1 MKLPTLEGINNA
13 IVEYVME
20 SVEFSQDGY
29 IDSRHL
35 VEDEL
40 VTADDE
46 YIVDMLEAHRRYAN
60 VHQRRDDT
68 YCIDK
73 NKGIQTSH
81 SQESND
87 SK

>member
-40 VTADDE
+40 ATADDE
-46 YIVDMLEAHRRYAN
+46 YIVDMLEAHRRYAD
-60 VHQRRDDT
+60 VHQRRANDEF
-68 YCIDK
+68 
-73 NKGIQTSH
+73 KGDNLQPPR
-81 SQESND
+81 
-87 SK
+87 KKG

>member
-1 MKLPTLEGINNA
+1 MKLPTLEGINAA
-13 IVEYVME
+13 IVDYVME

-46 YIVDMLEAHRRYAN
+46 YIVDMLEAHRRYAD
-60 VHQRRDDT
+60 VHQRRANDEF
-68 YCIDK
+68 
-73 NKGIQTSH
+73 KGDNLQPH
-81 SQESND
+81 R
-87 SK
+87 KKG

>member
-1 MKLPTLEGINNA
+1 MKLPTLEGINDA

-35 VEDEL
+35 VEDER
-40 VTADDE
+40 TSADDE

-60 VHQRRDDT
+60 THQRRADADLKR
-68 YCIDK
+68 DR
-73 NKGIQTSH
+73 
-81 SQESND
+81 
-87 SK
+87 

>member
-1 MKLPTLEGINNA
+1 MKLPTLEGINAA
-13 IVEYVME
+13 IVDYVME

-46 YIVDMLEAHRRYAN
+46 YIVDMLEAHRRYA
-60 VHQRRDDT
+60 DT
-68 YCIDK
+68 HMPRKKDWY
-73 NKGIQTSH
+73 
-81 SQESND
+81 
-87 SK
+87 